1 MVHLDMAIEKLYSQK
16 EINERV
22 DLIRKK
28 EKQLREVALA
38 EKIEKQKKQKE
49 LEDSGL
55 ARAIITK
62 NPRKPAPIIEVAP
75 KLKKKEKKKIEEVII
90 EEVVEEAIKEAIP
103 EPTIEEQLEVITEV
117 KDIVNNK
124 KAELESQIAKLKT
137 ELEKEESE

>member
-1 MVHLDMAIEKLYSQK
+1 MVKIDMAIEKMFSQDELDARVKFIK
-16 EINERV
+16 ER
-22 DLIRKK
+22 D
-28 EKQLREVALA
+28 KQLFEKNLA
-38 EKIEKQKKQKE
+38 IKIAKQKKQKE

-124 KAELESQIAKLKT
+124 KAEIESQIAKLKT